1 MKVLLVNKFHY
12 FRGGTETYH
21 FCIDELLRS
30 HGHEVIHF
38 AMQDERNLPSPT
50 SEFFVS
56 NVDYNNTKGFVDK
69 FFAVRK
75 MFYSKEAYEK
85 MKALLEREHPDIVH
99 IGLIHKQITYSV
111 LDAIEEYGIP
121 VVQGVHDLIFICP
134 NYLMF
139 VKESICDKC
148 VGRSKFH
155 CVLNKCVKNSRAK
168 SLLAYI
174 ENRYIYYKRIYD
186 RIDSFIT
193 DCEFYKEL
201 LEKDNTTKSKIVNI
215 PCCLP
220 PSKKVIKN
228 TREGQF
234 FLYFGRFSPG
244 KGIMTLI
251 KAYKEACVDTPL
263 VLVGAGEDEE
273 KIREL
278 VHNSGISD
286 KVKFAGAIYGERMES
301 LLDEAK
307 AVIVP
312 SEWYECSPSTARE
325 AMARGRIVIASRIA
339 GIPPLI
345 RDGITGFLF
354 TPQDINELAS
364 ILKRVDGFGPAEV
377 KKFSEATLDW
387 VVEMFDPE
395 IFYKKLI
402 DVYEQLIQE
411 KKRRVVDMLN

>member
-1 MKVLLVNKFHY
+1 MKVLLINKFHY
-12 FRGGTETYH
+12 YRGGTETYH
-21 FCIDELLRS
+21 FCLDELLRF

-38 AMQDERNLPSPT
+38 AMQDERNMPSPT
-50 SEFFVS
+50 SDYFVS
-56 NVDYNNTKGFVDK
+56 NVDYNSTKGFVDK
-69 FFAVRK
+69 LSAVRN
-75 MFYSKEAYEK
+75 MFYSKEAYKK
-85 MKALLEREHPDIVH
+85 MKALLEKEHPDIVH

-139 VKESICDKC
+139 VKEAICDKC

-155 CVLNKCVKNSRAK
+155 CVLNKCIKGSLAK
-168 SLLAYI
+168 SILAYI
-174 ENRYIYYKRIYD
+174 ENRYIYYKHIYD
-186 RIDSFIT
+186 RIDLFVT

-201 LEKDNTTKSKIVNI
+201 LEKDKTTKSRIVNI

-220 PSKKVIKN
+220 PSKEVIKN
-228 TREGQF
+228 TSVGEY

-251 KAYKEACVDTPL
+251 KAYREARLDTPL

-273 KIREL
+273 KIRGL
-278 VHNSGISD
+278 VHDSGLSE
-286 KVKFAGAIYGERMES
+286 KVKFTGAVYGEK
-301 LLDEAK
+301 LAAILDKAK
-307 AVIVP
+307 AVVVP
-312 SEWYECSPSTARE
+312 SEWYEDSPSTARE

-339 GIPPLI
+339 GITPLI

-364 ILKRVDGFGPAEV
+364 ILKLVDAFGAEEA
-377 KKFSEATLDW
+377 KKFCEATYDW
-387 VVEMFDPE
+387 VTEMFDPE
-395 IFYKKLI
+395 KFYSRLI
-402 DVYEQLIQE
+402 AVYEQLIQE
-411 KKRRVVDMLN
+411 KKALRG